1 MIHFERLHEIVE
13 TTSPYRYSGKVD
25 QVVGL
30 TIRVK
35 SLYAF
40 IGEICKIIL
49 PAGREITAEV
59 VGFQSDNVIL
69 MPLGDLDGIMTG
81 CPVIP
86 TGKALSVGV
95 GSKMLG
101 QVLDGL
107 GNLLSEDAQALIHHE
122 HEAQLYKSPPNPL
135 TRPPI
140 KDVMHTGVRAID
152 AFLTCGQ
159 GQRMGVFAGS
169 GVGKSTLLG
178 MISRYSDADVNVIA
192 LIGERGREVKAFL
205 DKDLGPDGLKKS
217 IVICATSDQPPLVRL
232 KGAFLATAVAEYFRD
247 QGKNVMLMMDSV
259 TRFAMA
265 QREVSLAA
273 GEAPATKG
281 YTPSVFALLPKLLE
295 RSGTSARGSITAFY
309 TVLVEGDDMN
319 EPIADAVRG
328 ILDGH
333 IVLSRELAAQS
344 HYPAIDVPQSVSR
357 LFHDLQGKA
366 EVKQLSSLRH
376 LMGAYKESED
386 LIQIGAYKAGTSPV
400 IDRAVA
406 LKPALDAFLKQDID
420 EASSFDETLSKIQM
434 LYQKHCG

>member
-13 TTSPYRYSGKVD
+13 NTSPYRYSGKVD

-40 IGEICKIIL
+40 IGEICKILL
-49 PAGREITAEV
+49 PGGGEITAEV

-86 TGKALSVGV
+86 TGKALNVSV

-107 GNLLSEDAQALIHHE
+107 GNLLSEDQDPIPHE
-122 HEAQLYKSPPNPL
+122 NEVQLYKSPPNPL

-140 KDVMHTGVRAID
+140 KDIMHTGVRAID

-159 GQRMGVFAGS
+159 GQRIGVFAGS

-205 DKDLGPDGLKKS
+205 DKDLGPEGLKKS
-217 IVICATSDQPPLVRL
+217 VVICATSDQPPLVRL

-333 IVLSRELAAQS
+333 IVLSRELASQN

-357 LFHDLQGKA
+357 LFHDLQKKDQI
-366 EVKQLSSLRH
+366 KQISALRH
-376 LMGAYKESED
+376 LMGAYRESED

-400 IDRAVA
+400 IDRAVT
-406 LKPALDAFLKQDID
+406 LKPALDTFLKQDI
-420 EASSFDETLSKIQM
+420 EETSSFEDTLSKIQM